1 MLLEIE
7 KYDRRRG
14 CKLVQLFSVSNAED
28 QMSNWMWA
36 GKTGFMQNSDELY
49 VWQVSSLG
57 SPEANTNCVA
67 KLLGYHTRVFVDL
80 QSNLAQ

>member
-36 GKTGFMQNSDELY
+36 GIKGFIQNSNESYIYDRL
-49 VWQVSSLG
+49 
-57 SPEANTNCVA
+57 VA
-67 KLLGYHTRVFVDL
+67 
-80 QSNLAQ
+80 